1 MMDISNATTLAAAIV
16 ALIAPALIQA
26 LKKIHPRRLHRAHL
40 PRRQPTARRH
50 RHRGHQWL
58 HRIRVGRR
66 ARRRRRRRPSRVHA
80 GEPSAERRT

>member
-26 LKKIHPRRLHRAHL
+26 LKKYIPEGF
-40 PRRQPTARRH
+40 TALTSL
-50 RHRGHQWL
+50 GVSL
-58 HRIRVGRR
+58 LLVVIVIAATNGFTGLRVGRR
-66 ARRRRRRRPSRVHA
+66 ARRRRRCRPSRVHA